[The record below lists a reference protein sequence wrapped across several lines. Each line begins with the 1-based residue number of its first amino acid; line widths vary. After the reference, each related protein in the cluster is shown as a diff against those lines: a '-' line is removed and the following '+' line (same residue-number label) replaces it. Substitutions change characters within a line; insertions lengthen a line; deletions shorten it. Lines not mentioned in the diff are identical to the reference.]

1 MTTETSIRAV
11 NEAVET
17 TGGHDTTSLLSVD
30 KLMDVTHK
38 PVLQTPTAMLLIDK
52 HSFIYYYTIIAK
64 TTGKSIIFNNLLPNF
79 IILRLLSDAQRPSE
93 YGPPF
98 LRYQILMKIWDKI

>member
-1 MTTETSIRAV
+1 MTTETSMREV
-11 NEAVET
+11 NEAVEA
-17 TGGHDTTSLLSVD
+17 TGGHDTMSLLSVD
-30 KLMDVTHK
+30 MTHK

-64 TTGKSIIFNNLLPNF
+64 TTGKSIIFNNFLTNF